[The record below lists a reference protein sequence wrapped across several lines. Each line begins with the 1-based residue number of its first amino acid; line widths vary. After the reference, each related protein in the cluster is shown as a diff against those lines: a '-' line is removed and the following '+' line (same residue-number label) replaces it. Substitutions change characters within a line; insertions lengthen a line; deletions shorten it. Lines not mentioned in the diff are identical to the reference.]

1 MTNEELNT
9 ALYKKC
15 FAEQEKYRD
24 WLLHQTPE
32 EILHHTYEYT
42 MREDI
47 LLSLEYNDLS
57 DKECEAML
65 QSPAPIAEVFHDL
78 ERQET
83 GHMENVWDIIQSRAH
98 ARMRENFLRSQEEAR

>member
-15 FAEQEKYRD
+15 FSEQEQFKN
-24 WLLHQTPE
+24 WLLQQSPA
-32 EILHHTYEYT
+32 EILHHAYEYT

-57 DKECEAML
+57 DKECMAML
-65 QSPAPIAEVFHDL
+65 QSPAPIEEVFNEL
-78 ERQET
+78 EHQESN
-83 GHMENVWDIIQSRAH
+83 HMENVWDTIQSRAH
-98 ARMRENFLRSQEEAR
+98 ARMREAFLRSQEEVR